1 MNYLQTHDYVIIGA
15 YLLALIGLGVYLKKR
30 ASASVEDYIV
40 GGRNLPWW
48 MLGFSGMA
56 SFLDVAGTM
65 LIVSFLFMLGPRGLF
80 IEFRGG
86 AVLVLAIM
94 MLWTGKWHR
103 RSGCLTGAQWM
114 IFRFGDGAG
123 GRFAQLAKSASVF
136 IWVVGMLSYLAKGVG
151 LFFSMLLPYSPM
163 ECALGLI
170 VVASIYTMFSGF
182 YGVVVTDL
190 VQSVVII
197 AAVGIVTFLALDK
210 MQGIESLPALAESV
224 TGNAHWLKATPTT
237 HADLLK
243 GYEAQEA
250 LLTFALF
257 YLFKNL
263 FFSTGTGDDPKFF
276 GAKSD
281 ADVAKMSFLWVC
293 VMAIRWPLMIAF
305 AILGLFLVGSMFPA
319 PDTIEQASLLIQ
331 QQIPDVTAATW
342 HSVTYEIINNPA
354 MFDPSL
360 IAGLESL
367 LGEQAWKDKLLMVGY
382 HGSVDPERVMPAVL
396 LNEIPAGLRG
406 LLLVALIA
414 ASMSTFDSN
423 VNMAAGIFMNDVYKK
438 YLRPSASVRELVFST
453 WAFIALVVLIGFL
466 FAFQVQSINDIW
478 DWIIMGLGSGLMMPT
493 ILRLYWWRFNGT
505 GFATGLVVGLL
516 AAVLQRLL
524 MPELDA
530 RLQLLVIGGIGLVA
544 SIGGTYLSGPTDRDT
559 LENFYRKTRPFGF
572 WGPLK
577 SSLDPQTRKAMSTEH
592 RRDLLAVPV
601 AVSFQILLFLT
612 PMLAIVGNWTATC
625 VCGAALLVLLVAF
638 WLIWFRHQ
646 LAPALDAAPQQ
657 SDAV

>member
-1 MNYLQTHDYVIIGA
+1 MDYLQTHDYVIIA
-15 YLLALIGLGVYLKKR
+15 VYLLALVGLGFYLQKR

-123 GRFAQLAKSASVF
+123 GRFAQLAKSISVF

-151 LFFSMLLPYSPM
+151 LFLSMMLPFSPM
-163 ECALGLI
+163 TCAFGLI
-170 VVASIYTMFSGF
+170 AVATIYTMFSGF

-190 VQSVVII
+190 IQSVVII
-197 AAVGIVTFLALDK
+197 AAVIIVTFLALDK
-210 MQGIESLPALAESV
+210 MQGIESLPALAETV
-224 TGNAHWLKATPTT
+224 TGNAHWIKAAPTA

-250 LLTFALF
+250 LMTFALF

-263 FFSTGTGDDPKFF
+263 FFATGTGDDPKFF

-281 ADVAKMSFLWVC
+281 ADCAKLSFLWVC
-293 VMAIRWPLMIAF
+293 VMAVRWPLMISF
-305 AILGLFLVGSMFPA
+305 AILGLFLVGSMFPT

-331 QQIPDVTAATW
+331 QYNPQATAANW
-342 HSVTYEIINNPA
+342 HSITREIINSPA
-354 MFDPSL
+354 SFDPSM
-360 IAGLESL
+360 IGGLESL

-406 LLLVALIA
+406 LMLIALLA

-438 YLRPSASVRELVFST
+438 YLRPSASVREVVVST
-453 WAFIALVVLIGFL
+453 WAFIAVVVAIGFL

-493 ILRLYWWRFNGT
+493 ILRLYWWRFNGS
-505 GFATGLVVGLL
+505 GFATGLILGLL
-516 AAVLQRLL
+516 AAVLQRLF

-530 RLQLLVIGGIGLVA
+530 RLQLIVIGGIGLVA
-544 SIGGTYLSGPTDRDT
+544 SIGGTYLSGPADRET
-559 LENFYRKTRPFGF
+559 LETFYRKTRPFGF

-577 SSLDPQTRKAMSTEH
+577 ESLDEETRNAMSIEH

-601 AVSFQILLFLT
+601 AVGFQILLFLT
-612 PMLAIVGNWTATC
+612 PMLAIAGNWTATLI
-625 VCGAALLVLLVAF
+625 CGVALIFLAIALWVM
-638 WLIWFRHQ
+638 WLRHQ
-646 LAPALDAAPQQ
+646 LKMT
-657 SDAV
+657 SE

>member
-1 MNYLQTHDYVIIGA
+1 MGYLQPFDYALIGA
-15 YLLALIGLGVYLKKR
+15 YLLALVALGVYLSKR

-65 LIVSFLFMLGPRGLF
+65 LIVSFLYMLGPRGLF

-114 IFRFGDGAG
+114 IFRFGDGLG
-123 GRFAQLAKSASVF
+123 GRFAQLAKALSVF

-151 LFFSMLLPYSPM
+151 LFLSMMLPFSPM
-163 ECALGLI
+163 TCAMGLI
-170 VVASIYTMFSGF
+170 AVAAVYTMFSGF
-182 YGVVVTDL
+182 YGVVITDL

-197 AAVGIVTFLALDK
+197 VAVAIVSFLALDK
-210 MQGIESLPALAESV
+210 LQGIESLPALAESV
-224 TGNAHWLKATPTT
+224 TRNADWIKAAPTA

-250 LLTFALF
+250 LATFALF

-263 FFSTGTGDDPKFF
+263 FFATGTGDDPKFF
-276 GAKSD
+276 AAKNDSEC
-281 ADVAKMSFLWVC
+281 AKLSFLWIG
-293 VMAIRWPLMIAF
+293 VMAIRWPLMIGF
-305 AILGLFLVGSMFPA
+305 AILGLFLVGQMFPE
-319 PDTIEQASLLIQ
+319 PSTVTQASDLIRQ
-331 QQIPDVTAATW
+331 FNPDATAAGW
-342 HSVTYEIINNPA
+342 HALVSEIINTPSNV
-354 MFDPSL
+354 DPSL
-360 IAGLESL
+360 ISGLQSL
-367 LGEQAWKDKLLMVGY
+367 LGETWQDKLLMVGY
-382 HGSVDPERVMPAVL
+382 HGNIDPERVMPAVL
-396 LNEIPAGLRG
+396 LNQIPNGLRG
-406 LLLVALIA
+406 LMLIGLLA

-438 YLRPSASVRELVFST
+438 YLRPSASVREVVAST
-453 WAFIALVVLIGFL
+453 WAFIAVVVIIGFL
-466 FAFQVQSINDIW
+466 FAYQVQNINDIW

-524 MPELDA
+524 IPELDA
-530 RLQLLVIGGIGLVA
+530 RLQLFLIGGIGLVA
-544 SIGGTYLSGPTDRDT
+544 SIAGTYFSGPTDLKT

-572 WGPLK
+572 WGPIRQSVDEK
-577 SSLDPQTRKAMSTEH
+577 TRLDMTTEH
-592 RRDLLAVPV
+592 RRDLLAIPV
-601 AVSFQILLFLT
+601 AVMFQILLFFT
-612 PMLAIVGNWTATC
+612 PMLAMVGNWTGTI
-625 VCGAALLVLLVAF
+625 VCGVGLLISTAALWRY
-638 WLIWFRHQ
+638 WLRHQ
-646 LAPALDAAPQQ
+646 LK
-657 SDAV
+657 

>member
-1 MNYLQTHDYVIIGA
+1 MNYLQTHDYVIIA
-15 YLLALIGLGVYLKKR
+15 VYLLVLVGLGLYLKKR
-30 ASASVEDYIV
+30 ASASVEDYVI

-114 IFRFGDGAG
+114 IFRFGDGFG
-123 GRFAQLAKSASVF
+123 GRFAQLAKSLSVF

-151 LFFSMLLPYSPM
+151 LFLSMMLPFSPM
-163 ECALGLI
+163 TCAFGLI
-170 VVASIYTMFSGF
+170 AVAAIYTMFSGF

-197 AAVGIVTFLALDK
+197 AAVVIVTSLALGK

-224 TGNAHWLKATPTT
+224 TGNAQWTKAAPTA
-237 HADLLK
+237 HANLLK
-243 GYEAQEA
+243 GYEAQES
-250 LLTFALF
+250 LMTFALF

-263 FFSTGTGDDPKFF
+263 FFATGTGDDPKFF

-281 ADVAKMSFLWVC
+281 ADCAKLSFLWVC
-293 VMAIRWPLMIAF
+293 VMAVRWPLMIAF
-305 AILGLFLVGSMFPA
+305 AILGLFLVGSMFPS
-319 PDTIEQASLLIQ
+319 PDTIEQASLLVQ
-331 QQIPDVTAATW
+331 QYNPNTTAANW
-342 HSVTYEIINNPA
+342 HALTREIINSPASFDPA
-354 MFDPSL
+354 M
-360 IAGLESL
+360 ITGLEAI
-367 LGEQAWKDKLLMVGY
+367 LGEQAWRDKLLLVGY
-382 HGSVDPERVMPAVL
+382 HGSIDPERVMPAVL

-406 LLLVALIA
+406 LFLIALLA

-423 VNMAAGIFMNDVYKK
+423 VNMAAGIFMNDVYAK
-438 YLRPSASVRELVFST
+438 YLRPSASVREVVLAT
-453 WAFIALVVLIGFL
+453 WCFIAIVVVIGFL
-466 FAFQVQSINDIW
+466 FAFQIQNINDIW

-505 GFATGLVVGLL
+505 GFATGLIVGLL

-524 MPELDA
+524 IPELDA
-530 RLQLLVIGGIGLVA
+530 RLQLIIIGSIGLAA
-544 SIGGTYLSGPTDRDT
+544 SIGGTYLAGPTDQAT

-572 WGPLK
+572 WKPLR
-577 SSLDPQTRKAMSTEH
+577 STLDDETRKAMSAEH
-592 RRDLLAVPV
+592 RRDLLAVPI

-612 PMLAIVGNWTATC
+612 PMLAIVGNWTATV
-625 VCGAALLVLLVAF
+625 VCGIALVLLMVVF
-638 WLIWFRHQ
+638 WWGWLRHQ
-646 LAPALDAAPQQ
+646 LNMVGEA
-657 SDAV
+657 